1 MDKYT
6 CLQDLWDY
14 LYLAHPLEP
23 SDVIIGF
30 GSHDQTIAVRAAG
43 LYKAG

>member
-6 CLQDLWDY
+6 CLQDQWDY
-14 LYLAHPLEP
+14 LNLAHPLEP

-30 GSHDQTIAVRAAG
+30 GSHDQTITVRAAR
-43 LYKAG
+43 LYKEG